1 MLLILPTL
9 WWLFF
14 FTALGLCL
22 GSFANVL
29 IHRLPLDRSPRQ
41 PKWSACPHCETRIRW
56 HENIPVLSFLLLGGK
71 CRNCKLP
78 ISVRYPVVELAMA
91 IVFVALAD
99 AFLLAP
105 DRASLKLSVL
115 GGTERLASD
124 WPMLLAHLVLFFGL
138 FVMSAIDLEHY
149 WVDIRF
155 TNLAVLVGFVMH
167 IAWTPKA
174 SLDTWPRPGPVTAVA
189 SLAALAGVAAAWLL
203 LSLSPWNVEDEE
215 NAKPAVEGGSMP
227 SRASVPANAPAT
239 PATPAASTLTPA
251 ALAPPSSPY
260 ELREAS
266 SRWPIALMLLLVGAI
281 WVLACVDKAELLPAP
296 GVYRFG
302 LAALALFA
310 LILTMGQVSRP
321 SDEQVYEEIEE
332 ESGSARL
339 VALQE
344 FAFFVPA
351 VVFALLLGWLV
362 LGHPGLSGAAEARLH
377 WVGATEVGASG
388 GSWQPL
394 NGLATAACGFV
405 VGGAVGWLVRILFT
419 LLFGKEAFG
428 TGDIHIMAA
437 AGCVAGWPVV
447 VLGFFLACF
456 LAMIGWL
463 AALPFKR
470 TRAVPLG
477 PWLSLAFLIVVLF
490 YQPIVS
496 SRLISN
502 VKGAVSFLLER
513 TEVEPEPTIQWPT
526 GVPDSGAR

>member
-29 IHRLPLDRSPRQ
+29 IHRLPLDRSPRE

-105 DRASLKLSVL
+105 DRAGSKLSVL

-155 TNLAVLVGFVMH
+155 TNLAAIVGFLMH

-174 SLDTWPRPGPVTAVA
+174 SLDTWPRPGPVMAVA

-203 LSLSPWNVEDEE
+203 LSLSPWNVEDELDTRTAAE
-215 NAKPAVEGGSMP
+215 RGAAD
-227 SRASVPANAPAT
+227 ANASRSSNPQE
-239 PATPAASTLTPA
+239 ASS
-251 ALAPPSSPY
+251 APPPMSSPY
-260 ELREAS
+260 EGREPS
-266 SRWPIALMLLLVGAI
+266 SRRPIAVMVLLVAAV
-281 WVLACVDKAELLPAP
+281 WVLACLDKAEVLPAA
-296 GVYRFG
+296 GAYRFG
-302 LAALALFA
+302 LAALGLFA
-310 LILTMGQVSRP
+310 LVLALGQISRP
-321 SDEQVYEEIEE
+321 SDEQVYEEIVE
-332 ESGSARL
+332 ESASARV

-344 FAFFVPA
+344 LAFFLPA
-351 VVFALLLGWLV
+351 VAFALLLGWLV
-362 LGHPGLSGAAEARLH
+362 VEHPGLSGAAEARLH

-394 NGLATAACGFV
+394 RGLATAACGFV

-496 SRLISN
+496 SRLIGN
-502 VKGAVSFLLER
+502 VTGAVSFLLER
-513 TEVEPEPTIQWPT
+513 TEVEPEPTIQWPANR
-526 GVPDSGAR
+526 GENP

>member
-29 IHRLPLDRSPRQ
+29 IHRLPLDRSPRE
-41 PKWSACPHCETRIRW
+41 PKWSACPHCQTRIRW
-56 HENIPVLSFLLLGGK
+56 HDNIPVLSFLLLRGR

-115 GGTERLASD
+115 GGTERLAAD

-155 TNLAVLVGFVMH
+155 TNFAVLVGFVMH

-174 SLDTWPRPGPVTAVA
+174 SLDTWPRPGPVMAVA
-189 SLAALAGVAAAWLL
+189 SLAALAGVAGAWLL
-203 LSLSPWNVEDEE
+203 LSLSPWNVEDE
-215 NAKPAVEGGSMP
+215 PGSETAAERGAP
-227 SRASVPANAPAT
+227 DPHGSAQSSASEAPSVPV
-239 PATPAASTLTPA
+239 SI
-251 ALAPPSSPY
+251 SSPY
-260 ELREAS
+260 ELREPSNRGPVAV
-266 SRWPIALMLLLVGAI
+266 MLLLVAAI
-281 WVLACVDKAELLPAP
+281 WVLACLEKAEVLPAA

-302 LAALALFA
+302 LAALGLFA
-310 LILTMGQVSRP
+310 LILTLGQVVRP

-339 VALQE
+339 VAVQE
-344 FAFFVPA
+344 LAFFLPA
-351 VVFALLLGWLV
+351 VAFAILLGWLV
-362 LGHPGLSGAAEARLH
+362 FGHPGLSAAADARLH
-377 WVGATEVGASG
+377 WIGADALRASG

-405 VGGAVGWLVRILFT
+405 IGGAVGWLVRILFT

-456 LAMIGWL
+456 LAMVGWL

-490 YQPIVS
+490 YQPIVG
-496 SRLISN
+496 SRMISN
-502 VKGAVSFLLER
+502 VTGAVSFLLER
-513 TEVEPEPTIQWPT
+513 TEVETEPTIQ
-526 GVPDSGAR
+526 